1 LVKLVEFGAK
11 EDLIREHGLILC
23 DQGRGEGPTERILDD
38 FFILGG
44 AEE

>member
-1 LVKLVEFGAK
+1 MVKLVEFGAK
-11 EDLIREHGLILC
+11 DDLIWEHGLILGN
-23 DQGRGEGPTERILDD
+23 QGRGEGPTERILDD

>member
-1 LVKLVEFGAK
+1 MVKLVEFGAK
-11 EDLIREHGLILC
+11 EGFIREHGLILC